1 MISRPIKEGF
11 SGVGRHLAM
20 AISSAIAVTITLIII
35 SLFIIFSYNVQNFTK
50 NIESSMEISVMV
62 DYNYEDSAKEDA
74 IQKSIEAIAINPIN
88 TSAKFQTKSI
98 EAIDGVKK
106 VTYSNKDQEFQY
118 YIDSFDDEKTK
129 EAFEPFKD
137 DNPMHDAFYVEAASG
152 DQITEIASEIQKIEG
167 VAEVNYGGQSTVSMV
182 DTMAMVRKIGGFL
195 VIGLTLLAIFL
206 IQNTIKLTISA
217 RKDEITIMRNVG
229 ATNSFIRSPFVIE
242 GIIIGVLGSIIP
254 IALTVW
260 GYTTLYQQS
269 GGILVSNMFKLVK
282 PNPYIF
288 YLAGILLGIGVV
300 VGFVGSLLSVNRYL
314 RWKR

>member
-20 AISSAIAVTITLIII
+20 AISSAIAVTITLLII

-74 IQKSIEAIAINPIN
+74 IQ
-88 TSAKFQTKSI
+88 KSI

-182 DTMAMVRKIGGFL
+182 DTMAMVHKIGGFL

-206 IQNTIKLTISA
+206 IQNTI
-217 RKDEITIMRNVG
+217 
-229 ATNSFIRSPFVIE
+229 
-242 GIIIGVLGSIIP
+242 
-254 IALTVW
+254 
-260 GYTTLYQQS
+260 
-269 GGILVSNMFKLVK
+269 
-282 PNPYIF
+282 
-288 YLAGILLGIGVV
+288 
-300 VGFVGSLLSVNRYL
+300 
-314 RWKR
+314 

>member
-1 MISRPIKEGF
+1 MFVMISRPIKEGF

-20 AISSAIAVTITLIII
+20 AISSAIAVTITLLII

-74 IQKSIEAIAINPIN
+74 IQ
-88 TSAKFQTKSI
+88 KSI

-137 DNPMHDAFYVEAASG
+137 DNPMHDAFYVEATSG

>member
-1 MISRPIKEGF
+1 MFVMISRPIKEGF

-20 AISSAIAVTITLIII
+20 AISSAIAVTITLLII

-74 IQKSIEAIAINPIN
+74 IQ
-88 TSAKFQTKSI
+88 KSI

-137 DNPMHDAFYVEAASG
+137 DNPMHDAFYVEATSG

-182 DTMAMVRKIGGFL
+182 DTMSMVRKIGGFL
-195 VIGLTLLAIFL
+195 VIGLTLLAVFL

-260 GYTTLYQQS
+260 GYITLYQRS

-300 VGFVGSLLSVNRYL
+300 VGFIGSLLSVNRYL

>member
-1 MISRPIKEGF
+1 M
-11 SGVGRHLAM
+11 
-20 AISSAIAVTITLIII
+20 
-35 SLFIIFSYNVQNFTK
+35 
-50 NIESSMEISVMV
+50 
-62 DYNYEDSAKEDA
+62 
-74 IQKSIEAIAINPIN
+74 
-88 TSAKFQTKSI
+88 
-98 EAIDGVKK
+98 
-106 VTYSNKDQEFQY
+106 
-118 YIDSFDDEKTK
+118 
-129 EAFEPFKD
+129 
-137 DNPMHDAFYVEAASG
+137 
-152 DQITEIASEIQKIEG
+152 
-167 VAEVNYGGQSTVSMV
+167 NYGGQSTVSMV
-182 DTMAMVRKIGGFL
+182 DTMSMVRKIGGFL
-195 VIGLTLLAIFL
+195 VIGLTLLAVFL

-260 GYTTLYQQS
+260 GYITLYQRS

-300 VGFVGSLLSVNRYL
+300 VGFIGSLLSVNRYL

>member
-20 AISSAIAVTITLIII
+20 AISSAIAVTITLLII

-62 DYNYEDSAKEDA
+62 DYNYEDSTKEDV
-74 IQKSIEAIAINPIN
+74 IQ
-88 TSAKFQTKSI
+88 KSI

-137 DNPMHDAFYVEAASG
+137 DNPMHDAFYAEAASG

>member
-20 AISSAIAVTITLIII
+20 AISSAIAVTITLLII

-74 IQKSIEAIAINPIN
+74 IQ
-88 TSAKFQTKSI
+88 KSI

-137 DNPMHDAFYVEAASG
+137 DNPMHDAFYVEATSG

-182 DTMAMVRKIGGFL
+182 DTMSMVRKIGGFL
-195 VIGLTLLAIFL
+195 VIGLTLLAVFL

-254 IALTVW
+254 IALTFW
-260 GYTTLYQQS
+260 GYITLYQRS

-300 VGFVGSLLSVNRYL
+300 VGFIGSLLSVNRYL

>member
-1 MISRPIKEGF
+1 MISRIFRPIRDGF
-11 SGVGRHLAM
+11 KGVGRHASM
-20 AISSAIAVTITLIII
+20 SIQSASAVTLALIII
-35 SLFIIFSYNVQNFTK
+35 SLFLMFSMTVQNFTK
-50 NIESSMEISVMV
+50 GIEESVSISVLV
-62 DYNYEDSAKEDA
+62 DYSKESAEDEDA
-74 IQKSIEAIAINPIN
+74 ISLAIKNI
-88 TSAKFQTKSI
+88 S
-98 EAIDGVKK
+98 GVST
-106 VTYSNKDQEFQY
+106 VTYSSKDEEFQY
-118 YIDSFDDEKTK
+118 YLESFDDEKTRK
-129 EAFEPFKD
+129 AFEPFKD
-137 DNPMHDAFYVEAASG
+137 SNPMHDAFYVEAASG

>member
-1 MISRPIKEGF
+1 
-11 SGVGRHLAM
+11 M
-20 AISSAIAVTITLIII
+20 AISSAIAVTITLLII

-62 DYNYEDSAKEDA
+62 DYNYEDSAKEDV
-74 IQKSIEAIAINPIN
+74 IQ
-88 TSAKFQTKSI
+88 KSI

>member
-1 MISRPIKEGF
+1 MFVMISRPIKEGF

-74 IQKSIEAIAINPIN
+74 IQ
-88 TSAKFQTKSI
+88 KSI

-269 GGILVSNMFKLVK
+269 GGVLVSNMFKLVK

>member
-1 MISRPIKEGF
+1 MFVMISRPIKEGF

-20 AISSAIAVTITLIII
+20 AISSAIAVTITLLII

-62 DYNYEDSAKEDA
+62 DYNYEDSAKEDV
-74 IQKSIEAIAINPIN
+74 IQ
-88 TSAKFQTKSI
+88 KSI